1 MRLMKGFEAR
11 GEQGKRSKLS
21 RSLTGL
27 YPQEHDQ
34 SETSSPDSGDLVAHA
49 RPEKEK
55 NTYRLAQSQI
65 GHPHEIFSQLLSSAS
80 CRPSG
85 LAILT
90 YLDRIP
96 FRLHKLA
103 CLPARPNRSGL
114 SPLRLRS
121 LTHFLADSL
130 SSKTNQEPSSRQTS
144 ASRLRQWLICYTHAQ
159 GEQCS
164 PGPDGPPRVRFS
176 IDKKKKLFTL
186 DWFEKRIGPFL
197 PSPDDL
203 GIPPIT
209 GRQGQSLEGAG
220 KRRIFAMGNHM
231 NQRLLKP
238 IHEWIARVLRLIP
251 MDGTFDQTRQ
261 VKRKGSRKTFCYDLS
276 AATDRWPLVVLFEVF
291 QNLFDRSFASAVVN
305 SALACNIFEVPFSR
319 RRQSSVSFVTGQ
331 PLGYYASW
339 PLFALSHHLWCGMRP
354 RGYIQDKSSTVTL
367 YSVMIF
373 SLLSPTVCQI
383 LYDLGVSISWSKSL
397 ISESGCMEFA
407 KRGRWGEK
415 DFSLSLSV
423 AYRITTIRMALWRY
437 T

>member
-164 PGPDGPPRVRFS
+164 PGPDGPPRTIWVFH
-176 IDKKKKLFTL
+176 
-186 DWFEKRIGPFL
+186 
-197 PSPDDL
+197 PS
-203 GIPPIT
+203 

-231 NQRLLKP
+231 NQ
-238 IHEWIARVLRLIP
+238 
-251 MDGTFDQTRQ
+251 
-261 VKRKGSRKTFCYDLS
+261 
-276 AATDRWPLVVLFEVF
+276 DRWPLVVLFEVF

-339 PLFALSHHLWCGMRP
+339 PLFALSHHYGVVCGREGISRIKVRP
-354 RGYIQDKSSTVTL
+354 LRST
-367 YSVMIF
+367 
-373 SLLSPTVCQI
+373 
-383 LYDLGVSISWSKSL
+383 
-397 ISESGCMEFA
+397 
-407 KRGRWGEK
+407 R
-415 DFSLSLSV
+415 
-423 AYRITTIRMALWRY
+423 
-437 T
+437 

>member
-164 PGPDGPPRVRFS
+164 PGPDGPPR
-176 IDKKKKLFTL
+176 
-186 DWFEKRIGPFL
+186 
-197 PSPDDL
+197 
-203 GIPPIT
+203 
-209 GRQGQSLEGAG
+209 GQSLEGAG

-238 IHEWIARVLRLIP
+238 IHEWIARVLRLI

-339 PLFALSHHLWCGMRP
+339 PLFALSHHLVWYAAERVYPG
-354 RGYIQDKSSTVTL
+354 
-367 YSVMIF
+367 
-373 SLLSPTVCQI
+373 
-383 LYDLGVSISWSKSL
+383 
-397 ISESGCMEFA
+397 
-407 KRGRWGEK
+407 
-415 DFSLSLSV
+415 
-423 AYRITTIRMALWRY
+423 
-437 T
+437 